1 MSSRRVPSLQR
12 IVSSRLGLQPEPTI
26 VDGLVTHIVSKMN
39 HAVRDFNGQIQDNN
53 LNENLIPYYLYF
65 DVFLFQVH
73 HDLNELEKKLS
84 FSSKSLED
92 KYYVYQKVIEV
103 LRVEELEEKVQRAVT
118 NAQVD
123 LQMGT
128 AQDVEEHKE
137 FVKVAKRSLEHLYT
151 LHERLKTVSFENDTL
166 HAVVTRIDV
175 AVLKFKNDNLSQR
188 NMICDERMIPFYKHL
203 EDMIKRVNR
212 YLKKL
217 RDYDRHYDNGHNN
230 GHNKNHMTL
239 YGEVIRKKMDIEGLE
254 ERIKVAI
261 EDAENELNNG
271 SVNEEDLQEYEIY
284 LNVANKGLKQLQE
297 LSEILVKLL

>member
-12 IVSSRLGLQPEPTI
+12 IVSSRLGLQPQPTI
-26 VDGLVTHIVSKMN
+26 LDSLVRHIVSKMN
-39 HAVRDFNGQIQDNN
+39 HAVRDFNAQIRDTN
-53 LNENLIPYYLYF
+53 LNEHFIPYYLYF
-65 DVFLFQVH
+65 DVFLSQVH
-73 HDLNELEKKLS
+73 YDLNELEKKLS

-92 KYYVYQKVIEV
+92 KYYVYQTAIEV
-103 LRVEELEEKVQRAVT
+103 LRIEDLEEKVQRAIT

-137 FVKVAKRSLEHLYT
+137 FVKTAKRSLEHLYT

-175 AVLKFKNDNLSQR
+175 AVLKFKNDNLSQH

-217 RDYDRHYDNGHNN
+217 RNNEGHNDS
-230 GHNKNHMTL
+230 HMTL
-239 YGEVIRKKMDIEGLE
+239 YGEVIRNKMDIEGLE

-261 EDAENELNNG
+261 EDAENELKNG

-297 LSEILVKLL
+297 LSETL

>member
-1 MSSRRVPSLQR
+1 M
-12 IVSSRLGLQPEPTI
+12 
-26 VDGLVTHIVSKMN
+26 
-39 HAVRDFNGQIQDNN
+39 
-53 LNENLIPYYLYF
+53 
-65 DVFLFQVH
+65 
-73 HDLNELEKKLS
+73 
-84 FSSKSLED
+84 
-92 KYYVYQKVIEV
+92 YQTAIEV
-103 LRVEELEEKVQRAVT
+103 LRIEDLEEKVQRAIT

-137 FVKVAKRSLEHLYT
+137 FVKTAKRSLEHLYT
-151 LHERLKTVSFENDTL
+151 LHERLKTVSFENNTL
-166 HAVVTRIDV
+166 DAVVMKIDIT
-175 AVLKFKNDNLSQR
+175 VLKFKNDNLSQP

-217 RDYDRHYDNGHNN
+217 RDNDNGHNDK
-230 GHNKNHMTL
+230 GHNDNDSHMTL

-261 EDAENELNNG
+261 EDAENELKNG

-297 LSEILVKLL
+297 LSETL

>member
-1 MSSRRVPSLQR
+1 MSRVPSLQR
-12 IVSSRLGLQPEPTI
+12 IVSSRLGLQPQPTI
-26 VDGLVTHIVSKMN
+26 LDSLVRHIVSKMN
-39 HAVRDFNGQIQDNN
+39 HAVRDFNAQIRDTN
-53 LNENLIPYYLYF
+53 LNEHFIPYYLYF
-65 DVFLFQVH
+65 DVFLSQVH
-73 HDLNELEKKLS
+73 YDLNELEKKLS

-92 KYYVYQKVIEV
+92 KYYVYQTAIEV
-103 LRVEELEEKVQRAVT
+103 LRIEDLEEKVQRAIT

-137 FVKVAKRSLEHLYT
+137 FVKTAKRSLEHLYT
-151 LHERLKTVSFENDTL
+151 LHERLKTVSFENNTL
-166 HAVVTRIDV
+166 DAVVMKIDIT
-175 AVLKFKNDNLSQR
+175 VLKFKNDNLSQP

-217 RDYDRHYDNGHNN
+217 RNNDNGHNDK
-230 GHNKNHMTL
+230 GHNDSHMTL

-261 EDAENELNNG
+261 EDAENELKNG

-297 LSEILVKLL
+297 LSETL

>member
-1 MSSRRVPSLQR
+1 
-12 IVSSRLGLQPEPTI
+12 
-26 VDGLVTHIVSKMN
+26 MN
-39 HAVRDFNGQIQDNN
+39 HAVQDFNVQIRDNH
-53 LNENLIPYYLYF
+53 LNEHFIPYYLYF
-65 DVFLFQVH
+65 DVFLSQVH

-103 LRVEELEEKVQRAVT
+103 LRVEDLEEKVQRAIT

-123 LQMGT
+123 LQMGTVGT

-151 LHERLKTVSFENDTL
+151 LHERLKTVSFQNDTL
-166 HAVVTRIDV
+166 DGVVMKIDV
-175 AVLKFKNDNLSQR
+175 TVLKFKNDNLSQR

-217 RDYDRHYDNGHNN
+217 RDNDRRHNDQEHDQGHNN
-230 GHNKNHMTL
+230 KGHMTL
-239 YGEVIRKKMDIEGLE
+239 YGEVIRNKMDIEGLE

-261 EDAENELNNG
+261 EDAETELNNG

-297 LSEILVKLL
+297 LNEILVKL

>member
-1 MSSRRVPSLQR
+1 MSKVPSLQR
-12 IVSSRLGLQPEPTI
+12 IVSSRLGLQPQPTI
-26 VDGLVTHIVSKMN
+26 LDSLVRHIVSKMN
-39 HAVRDFNGQIQDNN
+39 HAVRDFNAQIRDTN
-53 LNENLIPYYLYF
+53 LNEHFIPYYLYF
-65 DVFLFQVH
+65 DVFLSQVH
-73 HDLNELEKKLS
+73 YDLNELEKKLS

-92 KYYVYQKVIEV
+92 KYYVYQTAIEV
-103 LRVEELEEKVQRAVT
+103 LRIEDLEEKVQRAIT

-123 LQMGT
+123 LQMGMET

-137 FVKVAKRSLEHLYT
+137 FVKTAKRSLEHLYT
-151 LHERLKTVSFENDTL
+151 LHERLKTVSFENNTL
-166 HAVVTRIDV
+166 DAVVMKIDIT
-175 AVLKFKNDNLSQR
+175 VLKFKNDNLSQH

-217 RDYDRHYDNGHNN
+217 RDNDGHYDNGHNDN
-230 GHNKNHMTL
+230 GHMTL

-261 EDAENELNNG
+261 EDAENELKNG

-297 LSEILVKLL
+297 LSETL

>member
-1 MSSRRVPSLQR
+1 MSRVPSLQR

-26 VDGLVTHIVSKMN
+26 VDSLVRHIVSKMN
-39 HAVRDFNGQIQDNN
+39 DAVRDFNVQIRDNH
-53 LNENLIPYYLYF
+53 LNEHFIPYYLYF
-65 DVFLFQVH
+65 DVFLSQVH
-73 HDLNELEKKLS
+73 HDWNELEKKLS

-92 KYYVYQKVIEV
+92 KYYVYQKAIEV
-103 LRVEELEEKVQRAVT
+103 LRIEDLEEKVQRAIT

-137 FVKVAKRSLEHLYT
+137 FVKTAKRSLEHLYT
-151 LHERLKTVSFENDTL
+151 LHERLKTVSFENNTL
-166 HAVVTRIDV
+166 DAVVMKIDIT
-175 AVLKFKNDNLSQR
+175 VLKFKNDNLSQP

-217 RDYDRHYDNGHNN
+217 RNNDNGHYNN
-230 GHNKNHMTL
+230 GHNDKGHYDSHMTL

-261 EDAENELNNG
+261 EDAENELKNG

-297 LSEILVKLL
+297 LSETL